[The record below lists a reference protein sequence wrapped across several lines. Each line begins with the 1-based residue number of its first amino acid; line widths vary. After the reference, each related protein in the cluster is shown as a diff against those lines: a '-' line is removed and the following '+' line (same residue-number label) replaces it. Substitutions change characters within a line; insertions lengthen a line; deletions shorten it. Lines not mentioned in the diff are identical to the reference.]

1 MLIFTM
7 NTFKMTT
14 RILVMVCIWILLVPG
29 FIIAKSP
36 SNAEI
41 IKRIQNLNT
50 NIDVRVTDEVTEQIS
65 ALVEVRR
72 KESETILGR
81 TSLYFPIIEN
91 AIREKNLPDEL
102 KYVAGIESGLI
113 PYTESHKGAAGIWQ
127 FMKGTAELY
136 GLRIDKHIDERKD
149 LMKSTDKA
157 LDYLKLLYEIYGNWT
172 LALTAYNCG
181 SGNLNKAIKKANGST
196 DYWEIQKY
204 LPRET
209 QKYIPKFIAVSY
221 LMNYYYAHD
230 LQPIEPSDDLKYAA
244 SVRVF
249 DKVEFKKI
257 VKEFEIDIELVKVLN
272 PMYRKDYIP
281 ASESGEYYLT
291 LPKQKMLVYMDRY
304 NAQDFRLANTD
315 GQYQPMGLLGG
326 YNVGTNN
333 SQTLEKLDALPVKSY
348 AIRDN
353 MKSRKVIQLLA
364 QDLTI
369 INQTPVMH
377 QLRRKES
384 LADLAVTY
392 NIPLGELLAINN
404 IDEKKGVNPGSFIQ
418 VSRP

>member
-1 MLIFTM
+1 M

-14 RILVMVCIWILLVPG
+14 RILVMVCIWILLIPG

-50 NIDVRVTDEVTEQIS
+50 NIDIKVTDEVTEQIS
-65 ALVEVRR
+65 ALVDVRR
-72 KESETILGR
+72 RESETILGR

-102 KYVAGIESGLI
+102 KYVAVIESALI
-113 PYTESHKGAAGIWQ
+113 PYTESHRGAAGIWQ
-127 FMKGTAELY
+127 FMKGTAEIY

-230 LQPIEPSDDLKYAA
+230 LQPIEPSDDLKYAS

-249 DKVEFKKI
+249 DKIDFKKI

-272 PMYRKDYIP
+272 PMYRKGFIP
-281 ASESGEYYLT
+281 ASKTGEYYLT
-291 LPKQKMLVYMDRY
+291 LPKQAMMVYMDKY
-304 NAQDFRLANTD
+304 NSQDTRLANSE
-315 GQYQPMGLLGG
+315 YQLRPLGI
-326 YNVGTNN
+326 NFSSN
-333 SQTLEKLDALPVKSY
+333 SSANIQTIDKLDALPVRSY

-364 QDLTI
+364 KDLVIT
-369 INQTPVMH
+369 NQSPLLH

-384 LADLAVTY
+384 LADLAITY

>member
-1 MLIFTM
+1 M
-7 NTFKMTT
+7 NTFNMTT
-14 RILVMVCIWILLVPG
+14 RILVIVCILFLLIPG

-50 NIDVRVTDEVTEQIS
+50 IIDIRVTDEVTEQIS
-65 ALVEVRR
+65 ALVDVRR
-72 KESETILGR
+72 RESETILGR
-81 TSLYFPIIEN
+81 TSLYFPMIEN
-91 AIREKNLPDEL
+91 AIREKNLPEEL
-102 KYVAGIESGLI
+102 KYVAVIESSLI
-113 PYTESHKGAAGIWQ
+113 PFAESHKGAAGIWQ
-127 FMKGTAELY
+127 FMESTAEIY
-136 GLRIDKHIDERKD
+136 GLRINKHIDERKD
-149 LMKSTDKA
+149 ISKSTDKA

-196 DYWEIQKY
+196 DYWELQKY
-204 LPRET
+204 LPKET

-230 LQPIEPSDDLKYAA
+230 LAPIEPSDDLKYAT

-249 DKVEFKKI
+249 DKIDFKK
-257 VKEFEIDIELVKVLN
+257 VGKEFEIDIELVKMLN
-272 PMYRKDYIP
+272 PMYRKEFIP

-291 LPKQKMLVYMDRY
+291 LPKQTMMVYVSKY
-304 NAQDFRLANTD
+304 SAKDFKLANTD
-315 GQYQPMGLLGG
+315 SSDLHMAFIAN
-326 YNVGTNN
+326 YNFGNN
-333 SQTLEKLDALPVKSY
+333 KALDKLNALPIRSY

-353 MKSRKVIQLLA
+353 MKSRKVIDFIEKDLA
-364 QDLTI
+364 VT
-369 INQTPVMH
+369 NSAPVMH

-384 LADLAVTY
+384 LADVSVTY
-392 NIPLGELLAINN
+392 NIPFGELLAINN
-404 IDEKKGVNPGSFIQ
+404 IDEKKGVNPGSFIR

>member
-1 MLIFTM
+1 M

-14 RILVMVCIWILLVPG
+14 RILVLVCVWTLLVPG
-29 FIIAKSP
+29 LIIAKSP

-50 NIDVRVTDEVTEQIS
+50 NIDVRVTEEVTEQIT

-102 KYVAGIESGLI
+102 KYVAVIESGLI

-196 DYWEIQKY
+196 NYWEIQKY
-204 LPRET
+204 LPKET

-249 DKVEFKKI
+249 DKVDFKKI

-272 PMYRKDYIP
+272 PMYRKGYIP

-291 LPKQKMLVYMDRY
+291 LPKQKMMVYMDKY
-304 NAQDFRLANTD
+304 DSQDFKLANTYS
-315 GQYQPMGLLGG
+315 QFQQMGK
-326 YNVGTNN
+326 N
-333 SQTLEKLDALPVKSY
+333 SNFNLTTDNQALEKLDALPVKSY

-353 MKSRKVIQLLA
+353 MKSRKVVQLLA

>member
-1 MLIFTM
+1 
-7 NTFKMTT
+7 
-14 RILVMVCIWILLVPG
+14 MVCILVLLVPG
-29 FIIAKSP
+29 FIVAKSP

-50 NIDVRVTDEVTEQIS
+50 IIDVRVTAEVTEQIS
-65 ALVEVRR
+65 ALVDVRR
-72 KESETILGR
+72 RESETILGR

-102 KYVAGIESGLI
+102 KYIAVIESSLI
-113 PYTESHKGAAGIWQ
+113 PYSESHKGAAGIWQ
-127 FMKGTAELY
+127 FMKGTAEIY
-136 GLRIDKHIDERKD
+136 GLRIDKHVDERKD
-149 LMKSTDKA
+149 IIKATDKA

-172 LALTAYNCG
+172 LAFTAYNCG
-181 SGNLNKAIKKANGST
+181 SGNLNKAIRKANGSN

-230 LQPIEPSDDLKYAA
+230 LQPIEPSDDLKYAT

-249 DKVEFKKI
+249 DKVDFKKI
-257 VKEFEIDIELVKVLN
+257 VKEFEIDIELVKILN
-272 PMYRKDYIP
+272 PMYRKGYIP
-281 ASESGEYYLT
+281 ASKSGEYYLT
-291 LPKQKMLVYMDRY
+291 LPKQTMMVYMDKY
-304 NAQDFRLANTD
+304 SDQDLKLASSERQFQQMSPITNHN
-315 GQYQPMGLLGG
+315 LS
-326 YNVGTNN
+326 NNN
-333 SQTLEKLDALPVKSY
+333 SQNLDKIDALPVRSY

-353 MKSRKVIQLLA
+353 MKSRKVVQLLA
-364 QDLTI
+364 RDLAI
-369 INQTPVMH
+369 AYSTPVMH
-377 QLRRKES
+377 QLKRKES
-384 LADLAVTY
+384 LADLSVTY
-392 NIPLGELLAINN
+392 NIPISELLAINN

>member
-1 MLIFTM
+1 M
-7 NTFKMTT
+7 NTFNMTT
-14 RILVMVCIWILLVPG
+14 RNLVMVCIWILLVPG
-29 FIIAKSP
+29 FVIAKSP

-50 NIDVRVTDEVTEQIS
+50 NIDIKVTDEVTEQIS
-65 ALVEVRR
+65 ALVDLRR
-72 KESETILGR
+72 RESETILGR

-102 KYVAGIESGLI
+102 KYVAVIESSLI
-113 PYTESHKGAAGIWQ
+113 PYTESHRGAAGIWQ

-149 LMKSTDKA
+149 LIKSTDKA

-181 SGNLNKAIKKANGST
+181 SGNLNKAIKRANGST

-209 QKYIPKFIAVSY
+209 QKYIPRFIAISY
-221 LMNYYYAHD
+221 LMNYYYEHD

-249 DKVEFKKI
+249 DKVDFKKI
-257 VKEFEIDIELVKVLN
+257 VKEFEIDIELIKVLN
-272 PMYRKDYIP
+272 PMYRKAYIP
-281 ASESGEYYLT
+281 ASKSGEYYLT
-291 LPKQKMLVYMDRY
+291 LPKQTMMVYMDKY
-304 NAQDFRLANTD
+304 DVQDIRLAGTD
-315 GQYQPMGLLGG
+315 SLFQQIRMVSA
-326 YNVGTNN
+326 YNSSSNGMSMT
-333 SQTLEKLDALPVKSY
+333 EKIDVLPEKSY

-353 MKSRKVIQLLA
+353 MKSRKVVHLMAQNLLVS
-364 QDLTI
+364 
-369 INQTPVMH
+369 NQTPVIH
-377 QLRRKES
+377 QLKRKES
-384 LADLAVTY
+384 LSDLAITY

>member
-1 MLIFTM
+1 M

-14 RILVMVCIWILLVPG
+14 RILVMVCIWILLIPG

-50 NIDVRVTDEVTEQIS
+50 NIDIKVTDEVTEQIS
-65 ALVEVRR
+65 ALVDVRR
-72 KESETILGR
+72 RESETILGR

-102 KYVAGIESGLI
+102 KYVAVIESALI
-113 PYTESHKGAAGIWQ
+113 PYTESHRGAAGIWQ
-127 FMKGTAELY
+127 FMKGTAEIY

-230 LQPIEPSDDLKYAA
+230 LQPIEPSDDLKYA
-244 SVRVF
+244 SSIRVF
-249 DKVEFKKI
+249 DKIDFKKI

-272 PMYRKDYIP
+272 PMYRKGFIP
-281 ASESGEYYLT
+281 ASKTGEYYLT
-291 LPKQKMLVYMDRY
+291 LPKQAMMVYMDKY
-304 NAQDFRLANTD
+304 NSQDTRLANSE
-315 GQYQPMGLLGG
+315 YQLRPLGI
-326 YNVGTNN
+326 NFSSN
-333 SQTLEKLDALPVKSY
+333 SSANIQTIDKLDALPVRSY

-364 QDLTI
+364 KDLVIT
-369 INQTPVMH
+369 NQSPLLH

-384 LADLAVTY
+384 LADLAITY

>member
-1 MLIFTM
+1 
-7 NTFKMTT
+7 MTT
-14 RILVMVCIWILLVPG
+14 RILVLVCVWTLLVPG
-29 FIIAKSP
+29 LIIAKSP

-50 NIDVRVTDEVTEQIS
+50 NIDVRVTEEVTEQIT

-81 TSLYFPIIEN
+81 TSLYFPMIEN

-102 KYVAGIESGLI
+102 KYVAVIESGLI

-196 DYWEIQKY
+196 NYWEIQKY
-204 LPRET
+204 LPKET

-249 DKVEFKKI
+249 DKVDFKKI

-272 PMYRKDYIP
+272 PMYRKGYIP

-291 LPKQKMLVYMDRY
+291 LPKQKMMVYMDKY
-304 NAQDFRLANTD
+304 DSQDFKLANTYS
-315 GQYQPMGLLGG
+315 QFQQMGK
-326 YNVGTNN
+326 N
-333 SQTLEKLDALPVKSY
+333 SNFNLTTDNQALEKLDALPVKSY

-353 MKSRKVIQLLA
+353 MKSRKVVQLLA

>member
-1 MLIFTM
+1 M

-14 RILVMVCIWILLVPG
+14 RILVLVCVWTLLVPG
-29 FIIAKSP
+29 LIIAKSP

-50 NIDVRVTDEVTEQIS
+50 NIDVRVTEEVTEQIT

-81 TSLYFPIIEN
+81 TSLYFPMIEN

-102 KYVAGIESGLI
+102 KYVAVIESGLI

-196 DYWEIQKY
+196 NYWEIQKY
-204 LPRET
+204 LPKET

-249 DKVEFKKI
+249 DKVDFKKI

-272 PMYRKDYIP
+272 PMYRKGYIP

-291 LPKQKMLVYMDRY
+291 LPKQKMMVYMDKY
-304 NAQDFRLANTD
+304 DSQDFKLANTYS
-315 GQYQPMGLLGG
+315 QFQQMGK
-326 YNVGTNN
+326 N
-333 SQTLEKLDALPVKSY
+333 SNFNLTTDNQALEKLDALPVKSY

-353 MKSRKVIQLLA
+353 MKSRKVVQLLA

>member
-1 MLIFTM
+1 MLSFTM
-7 NTFKMTT
+7 NTFKMIT
-14 RILVMVCIWILLVPG
+14 RNLVLVCVWILLVPS

-50 NIDVRVTDEVTEQIS
+50 NIDIKVTDEVTEQIS
-65 ALVEVRR
+65 ALVDVRR
-72 KESETILGR
+72 RESETILGR

-102 KYVAGIESGLI
+102 KYVAVIESGLI

-181 SGNLNKAIKKANGST
+181 SGNLNKAIKRANGST

-209 QKYIPKFIAVSY
+209 QKYIPRFIAVSY

-249 DKVEFKKI
+249 DKIDFKKI

-272 PMYRKDYIP
+272 PMYRKGYIP
-281 ASESGEYYLT
+281 ASKSGEYYLT
-291 LPKQKMLVYMDRY
+291 LPKQTMLVYMDKY
-304 NAQDFRLANTD
+304 NSQDFMLANTNS
-315 GQYQPMGLLGG
+315 QFQPMGTVSN
-326 YNVGTNN
+326 YNMTTNN
-333 SQTLEKLDALPVKSY
+333 QVLEKLDGLAVKSY

-353 MKSRKVIQLLA
+353 MKSRKVVHLMAQNLLVS
-364 QDLTI
+364 
-369 INQTPVMH
+369 NQAPVMH
-377 QLRRKES
+377 QLKRKES

-404 IDEKKGVNPGSFIQ
+404 IDEKTGVNPGSFIQ